1 MPPIK
6 RSLGITQFLTGR
18 SEVLAPTVTSKWYGV
33 NIHYEIK
40 LHIHYSAGRKC
51 MPKEA
56 PSLPL
61 PSIRLDA
68 TAKQPL
74 HHQLYEQLSQSIR
87 SGHLKPGTRLPSTR
101 ALASEL
107 GVSRT
112 TTIKAFRDLQT
123 EGYIQMQI
131 GAGTVV
137 APRLPELFLQT
148 NTDES
153 STSQLKQG
161 DKEFNQRAYPRLS
174 QWGTRVAPLSRSS
187 WLATTSDLR
196 PFRIG
201 APALDAIP
209 QQAWARAVNRAVRD
223 ANAAQLDYQHPA
235 GHRRLCEELAAYLA
249 VARGVRCTADQV
261 IVVAGAQAGL
271 SLAASVLLDAG
282 DAVWM
287 EDPGYFLAQAVF
299 QAAAATVIPIP
310 IDREGL
316 TVAEGYARCPDARLA
331 YVTPSHQFPLGVTM
345 SHARRRQLLQWA
357 EQADA
362 WIIEDDYD
370 SEYRYT
376 GRPIPSLQ
384 GLDESGRVIYVGTFS
399 KVFFPALRL
408 GYIVAPPALVEPLS
422 SAKRVMGFYP
432 PVLEQMAMASFMARG
447 EFTRHIR
454 RMRGLYTERRD
465 ELLSYAAQ
473 YLGDKLRLERAPSG
487 LHLVGW
493 LPEAADE
500 WELAKLA
507 DRHGVTV
514 YPLSTFRL
522 GTPSRPGLVLGF
534 AAFRKAEIE
543 VAVQKLARAWS

>member
-1 MPPIK
+1 
-6 RSLGITQFLTGR
+6 
-18 SEVLAPTVTSKWYGV
+18 
-33 NIHYEIK
+33 
-40 LHIHYSAGRKC
+40 
-51 MPKEA
+51 
-56 PSLPL
+56 
-61 PSIRLDA
+61 
-68 TAKQPL
+68 L
-74 HHQLYEQLSQSIR
+74 HHQLYEQLSQAIR
-87 SGHLKPGTRLPSTR
+87 TGHLKPGTRLPSTR
-101 ALASEL
+101 ALADEL
-107 GVSRT
+107 GVSRM
-112 TTIKAFRDLQT
+112 TTINAYRDLQT
-123 EGYIQMQI
+123 EGYIQSQI

-137 APRLPELFLQT
+137 VPKLPELFLQAT
-148 NTDES
+148 ASES
-153 STSQLKQG
+153 STTTQPKEG
-161 DKEFNQRAYPRLS
+161 DKEHNQQSYPRLS
-174 QWGTRVAPLSRSS
+174 QWGTRVAPLSQSS
-187 WLATTSDLR
+187 WHATTSDLR

-223 ANAAQLDYQHPA
+223 ANASQLDYQPA
-235 GHRRLCEELAAYLA
+235 AGYRRLCEELAAYLA

-261 IVVAGAQAGL
+261 IIVAGAQAGL
-271 SLAASVLLDAG
+271 SLAVSVLLDAG

-299 QAAAATVIPIP
+299 QAADATMIPLP

-316 TVAEGYARCPDARLA
+316 VVAEGYARCADARLA

-384 GLDESGRVIYVGTFS
+384 GLDDSGRVIYVGTFS

-408 GYIVAPPALVEPLS
+408 GYIVAPPALVDPLS
-422 SAKRVMGFYP
+422 NAKRVMGFHP

-454 RMRGLYTERRD
+454 RMRGLYAELRD
-465 ELLSYAAQ
+465 ELLRYAAH
-473 YLGDKLRLERAPSG
+473 YLGDKLRLERTPSG

-500 WELAKLA
+500 WELARLA
-507 DRHGVTV
+507 DRHGVTI
-514 YPLSTFRL
+514 YPLPTFWL
-522 GTPSRPGLVLGF
+522 GTPSRRGLVLGF
-534 AAFRKAEIE
+534 AAFSGAQIE
-543 VAVQKLARAWS
+543 AGVQKLARAWSEMQ

>member
-1 MPPIK
+1 
-6 RSLGITQFLTGR
+6 
-18 SEVLAPTVTSKWYGV
+18 
-33 NIHYEIK
+33 
-40 LHIHYSAGRKC
+40 
-51 MPKEA
+51 MPKQA

-68 TAKQPL
+68 TSKQPL
-74 HHQLYEQLSQSIR
+74 HHQLYEQLSQAIR
-87 SGHLKPGTRLPSTR
+87 AGHLKPGTRLPSTR
-101 ALASEL
+101 ALADEL
-107 GVSRT
+107 GVSRI

-123 EGYIQMQI
+123 EGYIQSQI

-137 APRLPELFLQT
+137 APKLPELFLQT
-148 NTDES
+148 NTGES
-153 STSQLKQG
+153 ATTTQPAQG
-161 DKEFNQRAYPRLS
+161 DPEHNQRSYPCLS

-187 WLATTSDLR
+187 WLATSNDLR

-201 APALDAIP
+201 ASALDAIP

-223 ANAAQLDYQHPA
+223 ANVAQLDYQHPA
-235 GHRRLCEELAAYLA
+235 GYRPLCEELAAYLA

-261 IVVAGAQAGL
+261 IVVTGAQAGL
-271 SLAASVLLDAG
+271 SLAASVLLDAK

-287 EDPGYFLAQAVF
+287 EDPGYFLAQAAF
-299 QAAAATVIPIP
+299 QVADATVIPIP

-316 TVAEGYARCPDARLA
+316 TVAEGYARCPNARLA

-345 SHARRRQLLQWA
+345 SHARRRQLLEWA
-357 EQADA
+357 EHADA

-384 GLDESGRVIYVGTFS
+384 GLDERGRVIYVGTFS

-408 GYIVAPPALVEPLS
+408 GYIVAPPALVDPLS
-422 SAKRVMGFYP
+422 NAKRVLGFHP

-454 RMRGLYTERRD
+454 RMRGLYAERRG
-465 ELLSYAAQ
+465 ELLRYAAQ
-473 YLGDKLRLERAPSG
+473 YLGDRLRLERTPSG

-493 LPEAADE
+493 LPEDADE

-507 DRHGVTV
+507 DRHGVTI
-514 YPLSTFRL
+514 YPLSSFRL
-522 GTPSRPGLVLGF
+522 GASSRRGLVLGF
-534 AAFRKAEIE
+534 AAFDEAEIE
-543 VAVQKLARAWS
+543 TGVQKLARAWSEMQ

>member
-1 MPPIK
+1 
-6 RSLGITQFLTGR
+6 
-18 SEVLAPTVTSKWYGV
+18 
-33 NIHYEIK
+33 
-40 LHIHYSAGRKC
+40 
-51 MPKEA
+51 MPKQA
-56 PSLPL
+56 PNLPL

-68 TAKQPL
+68 RDKQPL
-74 HHQLYEQLSQSIR
+74 HHQLYEQLSQAIR

-101 ALASEL
+101 ALAGEL
-107 GVSRT
+107 GVSRM
-112 TTIKAFRDLQT
+112 TTIKAYRDLQT
-123 EGYIQMQI
+123 EGYIQSQI

-137 APRLPELFLQT
+137 VPKLPELFLQA
-148 NTDES
+148 NSSES
-153 STSQLKQG
+153 STATQPTQG
-161 DKEFNQRAYPRLS
+161 DKELNQRSYPRLS
-174 QWGTRVAPLSRSS
+174 QWGRRVTPLSPPS
-187 WLATTSDLR
+187 WLATTSGPR

-201 APALDAIP
+201 VPALDATP

-223 ANAAQLDYQHPA
+223 ANASQLDYQHAA
-235 GHRRLCEELAAYLA
+235 GFRQLREELAAYLA

-271 SLAASVLLDAG
+271 SLAANVLLDAR

-299 QAAAATVIPIP
+299 QAADATVIPIP

-357 EQADA
+357 QQADA

-384 GLDESGRVIYVGTFS
+384 GLDESGRVIYLGTFS

-408 GYIVAPPALVEPLS
+408 GYIVAPPALVDPLTN
-422 SAKRVMGFYP
+422 AKRVLGFHP
-432 PVLEQMAMASFMARG
+432 PVLEQMAMASFMAKG
-447 EFTRHIR
+447 DFTRHIR
-454 RMRGLYTERRD
+454 RMRGLYVERRNC
-465 ELLSYAAQ
+465 LLSYAAQ

-487 LHLVGW
+487 LHLMGW

-500 WELAKLA
+500 VEMARLAA
-507 DRHGVTV
+507 QHGVIV
-514 YPLSTFRL
+514 FPLSAFRL
-522 GTPSRPGLVLGF
+522 GVSSRRGLVLGF
-534 AAFRKAEIE
+534 AAFDEAEIE
-543 VAVQKLARAWS
+543 EGVQKLARAWS

>member
-1 MPPIK
+1 
-6 RSLGITQFLTGR
+6 
-18 SEVLAPTVTSKWYGV
+18 
-33 NIHYEIK
+33 
-40 LHIHYSAGRKC
+40 

-87 SGHLKPGTRLPSTR
+87 TGHLKPGTRLPSTR
-101 ALASEL
+101 ALAGEL
-107 GVSRT
+107 GVSRM
-112 TTIKAFRDLQT
+112 TTIKAYRDLQA
-123 EGYIQMQI
+123 EGYLQSKI

-137 APRLPELFLQT
+137 APKLPELFLQA
-148 NTDES
+148 NTGES
-153 STSQLKQG
+153 ATTTQPKQG
-161 DKEFNQRAYPRLS
+161 DKERNQRSYPRLS
-174 QWGTRVAPLSRSS
+174 QWGTRVAPLSPPSS
-187 WLATTSDLR
+187 LATTGGLR

-209 QQAWARAVNRAVRD
+209 QQAWARAINRAVRD
-223 ANAAQLDYQHPA
+223 ANASQLDYQHAA
-235 GHRRLCEELAAYLA
+235 GYRWLCEELAAYLA

-261 IVVAGAQAGL
+261 IIVAGAQAGL
-271 SLAASVLLDAG
+271 SLAANVLLDAG

-299 QAAAATVIPIP
+299 QAADARLIPIP

-316 TVAEGYARCPDARLA
+316 TVAEGYARYSDARLA

-370 SEYRYT
+370 SEYRYI
-376 GRPIPSLQ
+376 GRPIPALQ

-408 GYIVAPPALVEPLS
+408 GYIVAPPALVAPLTN
-422 SAKRVMGFYP
+422 AKRVMGFHP
-432 PVLEQMAMASFMARG
+432 PMLEQVAMASFMARG

-454 RMRGLYTERRD
+454 RMRGLYAERRN

-473 YLGDKLRLERAPSG
+473 YLGDKLRLERASSG
-487 LHLVGW
+487 LHLMGW
-493 LPEAADE
+493 LPDAADE
-500 WELAKLA
+500 WEMAKLA
-507 DRHGVTV
+507 DQHGVTV
-514 YPLSTFRL
+514 YPLSAYRL
-522 GTPSRPGLVLGF
+522 GASSRCGLVLGF
-534 AAFRKAEIE
+534 AAFDEVKIE
-543 VAVQKLARAWS
+543 EAVQKLARAWS

>member
-1 MPPIK
+1 VPK
-6 RSLGITQFLTGR
+6 Q
-18 SEVLAPTVTSKWYGV
+18 AP
-33 NIHYEIK
+33 N
-40 LHIHYSAGRKC
+40 
-51 MPKEA
+51 
-56 PSLPL
+56 LPL

-68 TAKQPL
+68 TDELPL
-74 HHQLYEQLSQSIR
+74 HHQLYEQLSLAIR
-87 SGHLKPGTRLPSTR
+87 TGHLKPGTRLPSTR
-101 ALASEL
+101 ALAGEL

-112 TTIKAFRDLQT
+112 TTIKAYRDLQA
-123 EGYIQMQI
+123 EGYIQMQT

-137 APRLPELFLQT
+137 APKLPELFLQA
-148 NTDES
+148 NTGER
-153 STSQLKQG
+153 STTTQPEQG
-161 DKEFNQRAYPRLS
+161 DKELNQRSYPRLS
-174 QWGTRVAPLSRSS
+174 QWGRRVAPLSPPA
-187 WLATTSDLR
+187 WLATASDPR

-201 APALDAIP
+201 VPALDAIP

-223 ANAAQLDYQHPA
+223 ARVSQLDYQHAA
-235 GHRRLCEELAAYLA
+235 GFRQLREELAAYLA

-271 SLAASVLLDAG
+271 SLAAKVLLDAR

-299 QAAAATVIPIP
+299 QAADATLIPIP

-316 TVAEGYARCPDARLA
+316 TVAEGYARCPEARLA

-357 EQADA
+357 QQANA

-408 GYIVAPPALVEPLS
+408 GYIVAPPALVDPLTN
-422 SAKRVMGFYP
+422 AKRVMGLHP

-454 RMRGLYTERRD
+454 RMRGLYAERRD
-465 ELLSYAAQ
+465 YLLTYAAQ
-473 YLGDKLRLERAPSG
+473 YLGDKLHLECTPSG
-487 LHLVGW
+487 LHLMGW
-493 LPEAADE
+493 LPEAGDE
-500 WELAKLA
+500 RELARLA
-507 DRHGVTV
+507 DQHGVIV
-514 YPLSTFRL
+514 FPLSAFRL
-522 GTPSRPGLVLGF
+522 GASSRRGLVLGF
-534 AAFRKAEIE
+534 AAFGEAEIE
-543 VAVQKLARAWS
+543 EGVQKLARAWR